1 MAHERKV
8 SETGVRSERDM
19 IDFADL
25 PLSERAKLATL
36 SVSHGVGVAATTGAD
51 HTEPTCCIQYTLD
64 AGLNPPLFPVPE
76 ASESS
81 RQQNSNSAV
90 KRRHPAD
97 MEPEI

>member
-1 MAHERKV
+1 MAHERKA

-64 AGLNPPLFPVPE
+64 AGLNPPLFPVPQTE
-76 ASESS
+76 KKSS
-81 RQQNSNSAV
+81 QPDNSSV
-90 KRRHPAD
+90 VQHHPAD
-97 MEPEI
+97 MWQEI